1 MRFMI
6 VSLIELK
13 PSAGKRAEILEL
25 LRYSSD
31 HLETKPGCLSSRVYE
46 EDHGEQTILYVER
59 WSRVEDLRRHVQ
71 SNLYLG
77 VLNALDLAMERREV
91 NFYEVSDTKSME
103 FIVAARNSN

>member
-1 MRFMI
+1 MI

-13 PSAGKRAEILEL
+13 PSPGKRAEILEL

-31 HLETKPGCLSSRVYE
+31 YLETKLGCLSSGVYQ
-46 EDHGEQTILYVER
+46 EDDGEQTILYVER

-103 FIVAARNSN
+103 FIVAVRNSNGG